1 MQISTTARHCE
12 LDPEDRLF
20 AEQRLSKLSRYVRDA
35 REAHLTLTVEKYRH
49 IAEITL
55 KLKHREMVS
64 REQSTGAR
72 MAIDLAADR
81 LEQQLR
87 RLKEKRVDRKQR
99 PGNGRGNG
107 RANAPPAVAEDLEA
121 GFADED

>member
-20 AEQRLSKLSRYVRDA
+20 AQQRLSKLSRYVRA
-35 REAHLTLTVEKYRH
+35 EKYRH

-55 KLKHREMVS
+55 KLKHKEIVS
-64 REQSTGAR
+64 REQSTLAR

-87 RLKEKRVDRKQR
+87 RIKEKRVDRSHR
-99 PGNGRGNG
+99 PADGRVNGRSE
-107 RANAPPAVAEDLEA
+107 PEPAVEEASEAEF
-121 GFADED
+121 GDEESP